1 MAPSKR
7 IVMTGLGG
15 RLGRLVA
22 RRLHRLGEY
31 EVVGIDR
38 RPIAD
43 LPKDIQ
49 HLQVDLRSRR
59 ARDVFRAGPVDAF
72 IHLGLMHDLRKTRDE
87 LHSWNVVGTSRIL
100 EYCNDYGVRK
110 VVFLSSANIY
120 GPRADN
126 SQFLSEDAPLLAS
139 LDFPAIRDL
148 VEADMQATSFFWR
161 ARAPEIEVVV
171 LRPVHILGAVR
182 NGVSN
187 YLRLKRIPVLLGFDP
202 MVQVIHEDDVAHA
215 IVLALKP
222 GVHGIM
228 NLTGPGEVPL
238 SVLLKELGKPTL
250 RLPSSV
256 LAAVLR
262 GLWRLGLSSFPTP
275 ELAHIRY
282 VCMVDGGRARREMG
296 FRPQYS
302 LKETARAVLV
312 EEERG

>member
-1 MAPSKR
+1 MAPTKR
-7 IVMTGLGG
+7 IVMTGLAG

-72 IHLGLMHDLRKTRDE
+72 IHLGLMHDLRKSRDE

-120 GPRADN
+120 GPRPDN

-161 ARAPEIEVVV
+161 ARAPQTEVVV

-187 YLRLKRIPVLLGFDP
+187 YLRMKRIPVLLGFDP

-228 NLTGPGEVPL
+228 NLTGPGEAPL
-238 SVLLKELGKPTL
+238 SVLLQELAKPTL
-250 RLPSSV
+250 PLPASV
-256 LAAVLR
+256 LEVVLR

-275 ELAHIRY
+275 ELAHIRF
-282 VCMVDGGRARREMG
+282 VCMVDGGRARHEMG

-302 LKETARAVLV
+302 LKETVRAVLL
-312 EEERG
+312 EEG